1 MLRWTAACIDFIGG
15 NDRMLH
21 PVLDA
26 ITQRQRHG
34 SVPGRRQDGFKIAL
48 AIEGGAMRGV
58 VSSGMVAGLEYLG
71 LLPAF
76 DVIYGTS
83 AGAING
89 AYFVAGQ
96 AAYGTS
102 IYYED
107 INNPQFMNP
116 LRCLCG
122 DRPLSL
128 EFLFEHVMINKKPL
142 NWRRV
147 LDSQIELVP
156 VASSLLQAKAVLLRG
171 ARSRYDLFLRLKASA
186 RIPFIA
192 GPPVCVD
199 GEDCADGGLFASIP
213 FRQALDEGCTHV
225 LALLTRPAGIP
236 LSGTS
241 FLGRHVLSRMLAR
254 HNPLL
259 RNSFVNRVDR
269 YGRELDWLNTQ
280 TCAPSCLPYVCAV
293 SLPSGTPKI
302 QRFEKRPERLVFGAR
317 SGMTSILHAFGYPD
331 TSCTEILYPHRQS
344 PKGHTRVAWNERIA
358 TGKSNSFPISATDAL
373 NDLPVE
379 PAQRCRK
386 SERDSVMGGVF
397 GDV

>member
-1 MLRWTAACIDFIGG
+1 MH
-15 NDRMLH
+15 H
-21 PVLDA
+21 PVLEA
-26 ITQRQRHG
+26 ITQRQRQG
-34 SVPGRRQDGFKIAL
+34 SIPGRRQDDFKIAL

-89 AYFVAGQ
+89 AYFIAGQ
-96 AAYGTS
+96 AAYGTTM
-102 IYYED
+102 YYED
-107 INNPQFMNP
+107 INSLEFMNP

-128 EFLFEHVMINKKPL
+128 EFLFEHVMTNEKPL

-147 LDSQIELVP
+147 LDSKIELVP
-156 VASSLLQAKAVLLRG
+156 VAASLSQARAVLLRG
-171 ARSRYDLFLRLKASA
+171 ARSRYGLFLRLKASA

-199 GEDCADGGLFASIP
+199 GEDCVDGGLFAPIP
-213 FRQALDEGCTHV
+213 YRQAMDEGCTHV
-225 LALLTRPAGIP
+225 LALLTRPARTP
-236 LSGTS
+236 LSRTS
-241 FLGRHVLSRMLAR
+241 FLSHVLSRMLAR
-254 HNPLL
+254 HNPQL
-259 RNSFVNRVDR
+259 RNVFVGRVNR

-280 TCAPSCLPYVCAV
+280 SCAPSGFPYVCAV
-293 SLPSGTPKI
+293 SLPGGTPLI
-302 QRFEKRPERLVFGAR
+302 RRFEKRPERLVFAAR
-317 SGMTSILHAFGYPD
+317 SGMTSILQAFGHQD

-344 PKGHTRVAWNERIA
+344 PNRHAGLAWNGRIA
-358 TGKSNSFPISATDAL
+358 KDKPSSLASSAGDAF
-373 NDLPVE
+373 NELPFE
-379 PAQRCRK
+379 HARMSGRNAFY
-386 SERDSVMGGVF
+386 SMLGGQP

>member
-1 MLRWTAACIDFIGG
+1 MH
-15 NDRMLH
+15 H
-21 PVLDA
+21 PVLQA

-34 SVPGRRQDGFKIAL
+34 SVPGCRRDDFKIAL

-102 IYYED
+102 IYYEN

-116 LRCLCG
+116 QRWLCG

-128 EFLFEHVMINKKPL
+128 EFLFEHVMIKEKPL

-156 VASSLLQAKAVLLRG
+156 VAASLSQAKAVLLRG
-171 ARSRYDLFLRLKASA
+171 ARSRYGLFLRLKASA

-225 LALLTRPAGIP
+225 LALLTRPAGTP
-236 LSGTS
+236 LSTTN
-241 FLGRHVLSRMLAR
+241 FLRRHVISRMLAR
-254 HNPLL
+254 YNPLL
-259 RNSFVNRVDR
+259 RNLFVDRVDR
-269 YGRELDWLNTQ
+269 YRRELDWLNAQ
-280 TCAPSCLPYVCAV
+280 TCAPSCFPYVCAV
-293 SLPSGTPKI
+293 SLPRGTPKI
-302 QRFEKRPERLVFGAR
+302 RRFEKWPERLIFGAR
-317 SGMTSILHAFGYPD
+317 SGMTSILQAFGRQD

-344 PKGHTRVAWNERIA
+344 PKKHTSLAWNERIA
-358 TGKSNSFPISATDAL
+358 TGKSNSFSISGTDAL

-379 PAQRCRK
+379 PAQRCGNN
-386 SERDSVMGGVF
+386 ERYSVDGGALS
-397 GDV
+397 DV

>member
-1 MLRWTAACIDFIGG
+1 MH
-15 NDRMLH
+15 H
-21 PVLDA
+21 PVLQA
-26 ITQRQRHG
+26 IAQRARHG

-107 INNPQFMNP
+107 INNTQFMNL

-128 EFLFEHVMINKKPL
+128 EFLFEHVMINEKPL

-156 VASSLLQAKAVLLRG
+156 VAASLSQAKAILLRG

-199 GEDCADGGLFASIP
+199 GVDCADGGLFASIP

-225 LALLTRPAGIP
+225 LALLTRPAGTP
-236 LSGTS
+236 LSRTS
-241 FLGRHVLSRMLAR
+241 FLGRHILSRMLAKY
-254 HNPLL
+254 NPLL
-259 RNSFVNRVDR
+259 RNLFVDRVDR
-269 YGRELDWLNTQ
+269 YRRELDWLNTQ
-280 TCAPSCLPYVCAV
+280 TYSPSCLPCVCAV
-293 SLPSGTPKI
+293 SLARGTPKMR
-302 QRFEKRPERLVFGAR
+302 RFEKRPERLVFGAK
-317 SGMTSILHAFGYPD
+317 SGMTSILQAFGHRD
-331 TSCTEILYPHRQS
+331 LSCTEILCPHRQS
-344 PKGHTRVAWNERIA
+344 PKGHTTLAWNERIA
-358 TGKSNSFPISATDAL
+358 TGKSNSFPISAADAF

-379 PAQRCRK
+379 PAQRCGN
-386 SERDSVMGGVF
+386 SERDSVIGGVF

>member
-1 MLRWTAACIDFIGG
+1 MH
-15 NDRMLH
+15 H
-21 PVLDA
+21 PVLQA
-26 ITQRQRHG
+26 IAQRQRHG
-34 SVPGRRQDGFKIAL
+34 SIPRGRQDDFKIAF

-58 VSSGMVAGLEYLG
+58 VSSFMVAGLEYLG

-107 INNPQFMNP
+107 INNPQFMSP

-128 EFLFEHVMINKKPL
+128 EFLFEHVMINEKPL

-147 LDSQIELVP
+147 LDSQIELVH
-156 VASSLLQAKAVLLRG
+156 VAASLSQAKAVLLRG
-171 ARSRYDLFLRLKASA
+171 ARSRWSLFETEGQRANSVCSW
-186 RIPFIA
+186 P
-192 GPPVCVD
+192 PPVCVD

-225 LALLTRPAGIP
+225 LALLTRPNSTP
-236 LSGTS
+236 LSRTS
-241 FLGRHVLSRMLAR
+241 FLSRYVLSRMLAR
-254 HNPLL
+254 YNPLL
-259 RNSFVNRVDR
+259 RNIFVDRVNR

-280 TCAPSCLPYVCAV
+280 TGTPSCVPYVCAV
-293 SLPSGTPKI
+293 SLPRGTPNI
-302 QRFEKRPERLVFGAR
+302 RRFEKRPERLVFGAR
-317 SGMTSILHAFGYPD
+317 IGMTSILQAFGHRD

-344 PKGHTRVAWNERIA
+344 PKGHRTLAWNERIA
-358 TGKSNSFPISATDAL
+358 RGRPSSFPSSATDAFDDVPL
-373 NDLPVE
+373 E
-379 PAQRCRK
+379 PAQWSGRN
-386 SERDSVMGGVF
+386 ERDSVAGGEV

>member
-1 MLRWTAACIDFIGG
+1 
-15 NDRMLH
+15 
-21 PVLDA
+21 
-26 ITQRQRHG
+26 
-34 SVPGRRQDGFKIAL
+34 
-48 AIEGGAMRGV
+48 MRGV

-128 EFLFEHVMINKKPL
+128 EFLFEHVMINEKPL

-156 VASSLLQAKAVLLRG
+156 VAASLSQAKAVLLRG

-192 GPPVCVD
+192 GPPVRVD

-225 LALLTRPAGIP
+225 LALLTRPASTP
-236 LSGTS
+236 LSRTS
-241 FLGRHVLSRMLAR
+241 FLSRHVLSRMLAR
-254 HNPLL
+254 YNPLL
-259 RNSFVNRVDR
+259 RNLFVNRVNR

-280 TCAPSCLPYVCAV
+280 TCAPSCFPYVCAV
-293 SLPSGTPKI
+293 SLPSGTPNI
-302 QRFEKRPERLVFGAR
+302 RRFEKRAGAPDRPEQEA
-317 SGMTSILHAFGYPD
+317 A
-331 TSCTEILYPHRQS
+331 
-344 PKGHTRVAWNERIA
+344 
-358 TGKSNSFPISATDAL
+358 
-373 NDLPVE
+373 
-379 PAQRCRK
+379 
-386 SERDSVMGGVF
+386 
-397 GDV
+397 

>member
-1 MLRWTAACIDFIGG
+1 MH
-15 NDRMLH
+15 H
-21 PVLDA
+21 PVLQA
-26 ITQRQRHG
+26 IAQRAKHK
-34 SVPGRRQDGFKIAL
+34 SIPGRRQDGFKIAL

-96 AAYGTS
+96 AAYGTR

-107 INNPQFMNP
+107 INSLQFMNP

-128 EFLFEHVMINKKPL
+128 EFLFEHVMINEKPL

-147 LDSQIELVP
+147 LDSHIELVP
-156 VASSLLQAKAVLLRG
+156 VAASLSQAKAVLLRG
-171 ARSRYDLFLRLKASA
+171 ARSRYGLFLRLKASA
-186 RIPFIA
+186 QIPFIA
-192 GPPVCVD
+192 GPPVGVD

-225 LALLTRPAGIP
+225 LALLNRPASAP
-236 LSGTS
+236 LSRTS
-241 FLGRHVLSRMLAR
+241 FLGRHVLSRMLAKY
-254 HNPLL
+254 NPLL
-259 RNSFVNRVDR
+259 RNLLVDRVDR

-280 TCAPSCLPYVCAV
+280 TCAPSCSPYVCAV
-293 SLPSGTPKI
+293 RLASGTPI
-302 QRFEKRPERLVFGAR
+302 IRRFEKRSERLVSGAR
-317 SGMTSILHAFGYPD
+317 SGMQSILQAFGHRD
-331 TSCTEILYPHRQS
+331 MSCTEILFPHRQS
-344 PKGHTRVAWNERIA
+344 PKGHRTLAWNKHVAR
-358 TGKSNSFPISATDAL
+358 GKVIPLPTSAKDAF
-373 NDLPVE
+373 NDLRTEPV
-379 PAQRCRK
+379 QRPGNRG
-386 SERDSVMGGVF
+386 RNSVVGGKF

>member
-1 MLRWTAACIDFIGG
+1 MH
-15 NDRMLH
+15 H
-21 PVLDA
+21 PVIQA
-26 ITQRQRHG
+26 IAQRQRHG
-34 SVPGRRQDGFKIAL
+34 SIPGRRQDDFKIAL

-107 INNPQFMNP
+107 INNSQFMSP

-128 EFLFEHVMINKKPL
+128 EFLFEHVMINDKPL

-156 VASSLLQAKAVLLRG
+156 VAASLSQAKAVLLRG
-171 ARSRYDLFLRLKASA
+171 ARSRYGLFLRLKASA
-186 RIPFIA
+186 RIPFVA

-225 LALLTRPAGIP
+225 LALLTRPASTP
-236 LSGTS
+236 LSRTS
-241 FLGRHVLSRMLAR
+241 FLSRYVLSRMLAK
-254 HNPLL
+254 HSPLL
-259 RNSFVNRVDR
+259 RNVFVDRVNR

-280 TCAPSCLPYVCAV
+280 TCAPSRFPYVCAV
-293 SLPSGTPKI
+293 SQPRGTPI
-302 QRFEKRPERLVFGAR
+302 IRRFEKRPERLVFGAR
-317 SGMTSILHAFGYPD
+317 SGMTSILQAFGYRD
-331 TSCTEILYPHRQS
+331 TSCTEILHPHPQS
-344 PKGHTRVAWNERIA
+344 PKKHTRLAWNEH
-358 TGKSNSFPISATDAL
+358 TATDAFNNL
-373 NDLPVE
+373 LLK
-379 PAQRCRK
+379 PAQWPGGN
-386 SERDSVMGGVF
+386 EHHSVAEGEL

>member
-1 MLRWTAACIDFIGG
+1 
-15 NDRMLH
+15 
-21 PVLDA
+21 
-26 ITQRQRHG
+26 
-34 SVPGRRQDGFKIAL
+34 
-48 AIEGGAMRGV
+48 MRGV

-107 INNPQFMNP
+107 INNAQFVSP

-128 EFLFEHVMINKKPL
+128 EFLFEHVMIKQKPL

-156 VASSLLQAKAVLLRG
+156 VAASLSQAKAVLLRG
-171 ARSRYDLFLRLKASA
+171 ARSRYGLFLRLKASA
-186 RIPFIA
+186 QIPFVA

-213 FRQALDEGCTHV
+213 FREALAEGCTHV
-225 LALLTRPAGIP
+225 LALLTRPASTP
-236 LSGTS
+236 LNRTS
-241 FLGRHVLSRMLAR
+241 FLSRYVLPRMLAKY
-254 HNPLL
+254 NPLL
-259 RNSFVNRVDR
+259 RNVFIDRVNRYR
-269 YGRELDWLNTQ
+269 RELDWLNTQ
-280 TCAPSCLPYVCAV
+280 TGAPSRLPYVCAV
-293 SLPSGTPKI
+293 SQPFGTPI
-302 QRFEKRPERLVFGAR
+302 IRRFEKQPERLMLGAR
-317 SGMTSILHAFGYPD
+317 SGMRSILQAFGHRE
-331 TSCTEILYPHRQS
+331 TSCCEILYPHRQS
-344 PKGHTRVAWNERIA
+344 AKRPPRLAWNQGIA
-358 TGKSNSFPISATDAL
+358 TGKISGTKSATDIS
-373 NDLPVE
+373 NDVCLE
-379 PAQRCRK
+379 PGQRP
-386 SERDSVMGGVF
+386 GGNKGYSLVGGEL

>member
-1 MLRWTAACIDFIGG
+1 MH
-15 NDRMLH
+15 H
-21 PVLDA
+21 PVLQA
-26 ITQRQRHG
+26 IAQRQRHG
-34 SVPGRRQDGFKIAL
+34 SIPGRRQDDFKIAI

-96 AAYGTS
+96 AAYGSS

-107 INNPQFMNP
+107 INDPQFMSP

-122 DRPLSL
+122 DPPLSL
-128 EFLFEHVMINKKPL
+128 EFLFEHVMINEKPL

-156 VASSLLQAKAVLLRG
+156 VAASLSQARAVPLRG

-186 RIPFIA
+186 RIPFVA

-199 GEDCADGGLFASIP
+199 GEDCADGGLFASVP

-225 LALLTRPAGIP
+225 LALLTRPASTP
-236 LSGTS
+236 LSRTS
-241 FLGRHVLSRMLAR
+241 LLSRYVFSRMLASY
-254 HNPLL
+254 NPLL
-259 RNSFVNRVDR
+259 RNVLVNRVNR

-280 TCAPSCLPYVCAV
+280 TCAPSGFPYVYAV
-293 SLPSGTPKI
+293 SLPRGTPI
-302 QRFEKRPERLVFGAR
+302 IRRFEKRPERLVFGAR
-317 SGMTSILHAFGYPD
+317 CGMTSILQSFGHQD
-331 TSCTEILYPHRQS
+331 TSCTRILSPHRQS
-344 PKGHTRVAWNERIA
+344 PKAHTRLAWNEDIA
-358 TGKSNSFPISATDAL
+358 MDKQSSFPSLAIDAF
-373 NDLPVE
+373 NDVPVE
-379 PAQRCRK
+379 PPQWSASTASHPQQKRCSSRIIAAADFHVEGK
-386 SERDSVMGGVF
+386 
-397 GDV
+397 

>member
-1 MLRWTAACIDFIGG
+1 
-15 NDRMLH
+15 
-21 PVLDA
+21 
-26 ITQRQRHG
+26 
-34 SVPGRRQDGFKIAL
+34 
-48 AIEGGAMRGV
+48 MRGV

-107 INNPQFMNP
+107 INNPKFINP

-128 EFLFEHVMINKKPL
+128 EFLFEHVMINEKPL

-147 LDSQIELVP
+147 LDSPIELVP
-156 VASSLLQAKAVLLRG
+156 VAASLSQAKAVLLRG
-171 ARSRYDLFLRLKASA
+171 ARSRYGLFLRLKASA

-225 LALLTRPAGIP
+225 LALLTRPASTP
-236 LSGTS
+236 LSRTS
-241 FLGRHVLSRMLAR
+241 FLSRHVLSRMLAKY
-254 HNPLL
+254 NPLL
-259 RNSFVNRVDR
+259 RNIFVDR
-269 YGRELDWLNTQ
+269 SDRYRRELDWLNTQ
-280 TCAPSCLPYVCAV
+280 TCAPSCFPYVCAV
-293 SLPSGTPKI
+293 SLPCGAPI
-302 QRFEKRPERLVFGAR
+302 IRRFEKRPERLVLGAR
-317 SGMTSILHAFGYPD
+317 SGMTSILQVFGHRD
-331 TSCTEILYPHRQS
+331 TSCAEILYPHPQS
-344 PKGHTRVAWNERIA
+344 PKGHTRLAWNERIA
-358 TGKSNSFPISATDAL
+358 TGKSSSFPISATDAFH
-373 NDLPVE
+373 DLTVE
-379 PAQRCRK
+379 SAQWGG
-386 SERDSVMGGVF
+386 SNERHSVVGGDL